1 MFIAFISHFP
11 KQPQLELEPNTS
23 LSCIM
28 AHGHALSDNLCG
40 AILNMARTLDVHS
53 IVEYTGCA
61 ILWSGSS
68 QTIVGKKVLSFA
80 NILPRSKEE
89 S

>member
-1 MFIAFISHFP
+1 MSI
-11 KQPQLELEPNTS
+11 L
-23 LSCIM
+23 LSNIQVV
-28 AHGHALSDNLCG
+28 N
-40 AILNMARTLDVHS
+40 
-53 IVEYTGCA
+53 A